1 MKMDNRS
8 QRHNININRQRP
20 RHEHK
25 PTKYNIYIYISR
37 ADGSYKDCRGNI

>member
-8 QRHNININRQRP
+8 QRHNIIRPRP

-25 PTKYNIYIYISR
+25 STKYKKGLSMTMPTCIKQHL
-37 ADGSYKDCRGNI
+37 SYV